1 MVGLRKCRNKVIMQ
15 GNNKDKTVI
24 KGKAE
29 MHLYMTL
36 QLLAPKLLY

>member
-1 MVGLRKCRNKVIMQ
+1 MQ

-24 KGKAE
+24 KEKVE

-36 QLLAPKLLY
+36 QLLAPKFLR

>member
-1 MVGLRKCRNKVIMQ
+1 MIMQ

-24 KGKAE
+24 KEQAK

-36 QLLAPKLLY
+36 QLLAPKIYYVKVVG